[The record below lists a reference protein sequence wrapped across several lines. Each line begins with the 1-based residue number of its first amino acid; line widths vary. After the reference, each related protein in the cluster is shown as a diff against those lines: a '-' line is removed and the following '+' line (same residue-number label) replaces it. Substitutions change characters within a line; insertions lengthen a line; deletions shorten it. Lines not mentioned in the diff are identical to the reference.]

1 MHGLSPDRQ
10 LYLLKFES
18 EVALLETIA
27 TCENKGNT
35 VTCRNEKAYVW
46 LPAHGMLFLFD
57 CLQFVK

>member
-35 VTCRNEKAYVW
+35 VSHVEMKRHSLASSSWDVI
-46 LPAHGMLFLFD
+46 FI
-57 CLQFVK
+57 